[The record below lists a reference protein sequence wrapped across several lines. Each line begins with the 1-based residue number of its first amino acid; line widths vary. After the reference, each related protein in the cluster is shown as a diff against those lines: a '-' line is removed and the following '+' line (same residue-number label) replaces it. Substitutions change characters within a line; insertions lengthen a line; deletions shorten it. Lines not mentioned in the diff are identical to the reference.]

1 MTEIQFGS
9 PSEKM
14 VIYAD
19 KRVYKHLV
27 EEMNVDISEC
37 YSVCEEKAATM
48 P

>member
-19 KRVYKHLV
+19 KHVYKRLV

-37 YSVCEEKAATM
+37 YSVCEEK
-48 P
+48 